1 MSKPFKKKKGIEIYF
16 VLYLMA
22 LMLII
27 PTKNQNNTDDAA
39 NNTNVFQFPFS
50 LKPVGT
56 VLNAKILLSGDS
68 TKIISIDSLNT
79 IYYTGE
85 VSDIDFDFIVKD
97 LSVNQQLVL
106 NMNKRSSTRYFKI
119 TEDNPH
125 KAAIFSWKPPTNDPR
140 DKTYLVVVKARV
152 KPKDK
157 KYGEEYITITTEFS
171 LNIDYVTQ
179 SELDFASSNLDSI
192 NRNLSF
198 GLQNIGWMDFPK
210 ANTGELF
217 ILPGS
222 VVIETLSGEKWAN
235 QLFITGIDL
244 QTELKNKPEII
255 IERSDPGNGGSASY
269 EITKDNTILLN
280 GVAPDYG
287 TNKIR
292 FSLTRNDGRKTETEF
307 SVVLKNIGNAKLPQ
321 TMYPEIEYRIDPQ
334 LPALST
340 QNAYSVLKTAK
351 GEVIQQVAGGKKL
364 VYTPEP
370 RDTGDYV
377 YLERYL
383 NEKLYD
389 KTTRAKILANP
400 HPKISYIQSVG
411 DDKIKVFTY
420 SYGKTEGR
428 DNIVTELI
436 ISGNA
441 DYYPLGGQ
449 MKSQNYTYE
458 QQFMIQR
465 SNKSKPFTF
474 TVSARNAEGKKSEI
488 KRYP

>member
-1 MSKPFKKKKGIEIYF
+1 MSKPFKKKKGVEIYF

-27 PTKNQNNTDDAA
+27 PTKNNTDTDDTA

-68 TKIISIDSLNT
+68 TKILSIDSLNT

-106 NMNKRSSTRYFKI
+106 SINKKSSTRYFKI
-119 TEDNPH
+119 TEDRAH
-125 KAAIFSWKPPTNDPR
+125 KAAVFYWQPPTNDPR

-152 KPKDK
+152 KPKNK

-171 LNIDYVTQ
+171 LNIDFVTQ
-179 SELDFASSNLDSI
+179 SDLDFANSGLDS
-192 NRNLSF
+192 NEQNLSF
-198 GLQNIGWMDFPK
+198 GTQNIGWLDFPK
-210 ANTGELF
+210 VNTGELF
-217 ILPGS
+217 IFPGN

-235 QLFITGIDL
+235 QLMITGIDL
-244 QTELKNKPEII
+244 QTELKRKPEIS
-255 IERSDPGNGGSASY
+255 IEHSDAGNGGSADY
-269 EITKDNTILLN
+269 EISKDNTILIR

-287 TNKIR
+287 SNKIR
-292 FSLTRNDGRKTETEF
+292 FSITRNDGRKTETEF
-307 SVVLKNIGNAKLPQ
+307 AVVLKNIGNAKLPL
-321 TMYPEIEYRIDPQ
+321 TMFPGIEYKIDPQ

-340 QNAYSVLKTAK
+340 QNAYSILKKQK
-351 GEVIQQVAGGKKL
+351 GDIVQQIMGGKKI
-364 VYTPEP
+364 VFIPET
-370 RDTGDYV
+370 RDTGEYV

-389 KTTRAKILANP
+389 KSQRVRIMPNP
-400 HPKISYIQSVG
+400 YPRISYIQSVG
-411 DDKIKVFTY
+411 DDKVKVLTY
-420 SYGKTEGR
+420 SFGKTDGR
-428 DNIVTELI
+428 DNVVTDLI
-436 ISGNA
+436 ITGNA
-441 DYYPLGGQ
+441 DYYPLSGQ
-449 MKSQNYTYE
+449 MKSQNYTCE

-474 TVSARNAEGKKSEI
+474 TVSAKNAEGKKSEI

>member
-1 MSKPFKKKKGIEIYF
+1 MSKPFKRKKGVEIYF

-27 PTKNQNNTDDAA
+27 PAKNSNNIDTA

-56 VLNAKILLSGDS
+56 VLNAKILISGDS
-68 TKIISIDSLNT
+68 TKVLSIDSLNT
-79 IYYTGE
+79 IYYTGD
-85 VSDIDFDFIVKD
+85 VKDIDFDFIVKD

-106 NMNKRSSTRYFKI
+106 NINKKSSTRYFKI
-119 TEDNPH
+119 TKDIAH
-125 KAAIFSWKPPTNDPR
+125 KAAIFYWKPPTNDPR
-140 DKTYLVVVKARV
+140 DKTYLIVVKARV

-179 SELDFASSNLDSI
+179 SDLDFANSNLDSL
-192 NRNLSF
+192 NQNLSL
-198 GLQNIGWMDFPK
+198 GSQNIGWLDFPK
-210 ANTGELF
+210 VNTGELF
-217 ILPGS
+217 IFPGN

-235 QLFITGIDL
+235 QLMITGIDL
-244 QTELKNKPEII
+244 QTELKRKPEIS
-255 IERSDPGNGGSASY
+255 IEHSDGSNGGSADY
-269 EITKDNTILLN
+269 EISKDNTILIR
-280 GVAPDYG
+280 GIAPDYG
-287 TNKIR
+287 SNKIR
-292 FSLTRNDGRKTETEF
+292 FSITRNDGRKTETEF
-307 SVVLKNIGNAKLPQ
+307 TVVLKNIGNAKLPQ
-321 TMYPEIEYRIDPQ
+321 SMYPEIEYRIDPQ
-334 LPALST
+334 LPALTS
-340 QNAYSVLKTAK
+340 QNAYSVLKNSK
-351 GEVIQQVAGGKKL
+351 GDVIQQIVGGKKI
-364 VYTPEP
+364 VFSPEA
-370 RDTGDYV
+370 RDTGQFV

-389 KTTRAKILANP
+389 KSQRVKVLANP
-400 HPKISYIQSVG
+400 HPRISYIQAVG

-420 SYGKTEGR
+420 SFGKIDGR
-428 DNIVTELI
+428 DNVVTDLI
-436 ISGNA
+436 ITGNA
-441 DYYPLGGQ
+441 DYYPLSGQ

-474 TVSARNAEGKKSEI
+474 TVSAKNAEGKKSEI

>member
-1 MSKPFKKKKGIEIYF
+1 MSKPFKRKKGVEIYF

-27 PTKNQNNTDDAA
+27 PAKNEKNSDDTA
-39 NNTNVFQFPFS
+39 NATNVFQFPFS

-106 NMNKRSSTRYFKI
+106 NINKKSSTRYFKI
-119 TEDNPH
+119 TEDIAH
-125 KAAIFSWKPPTNDPR
+125 KAAIFYWKPPTNDPR

-152 KPKDK
+152 KPKNK
-157 KYGEEYITITTEFS
+157 KYGDEYITITTEFS

-192 NRNLSF
+192 NQNLSF
-198 GLQNIGWMDFPK
+198 GVQNLSWMDFPK
-210 ANTGELF
+210 VNTGELF
-217 ILPGS
+217 IFAGS
-222 VVIETLSGEKWAN
+222 AVIETLSGEKWSN

-244 QTELKNKPEII
+244 QTELKRKPEII
-255 IERSDPGNGGSASY
+255 VERSDPGNGGSADY
-269 EITKDNTILLN
+269 EISKDNTIIIH

-287 TNKIR
+287 SNKIR
-292 FSLTRNDGRKTETEF
+292 FSITRNDGRKTETEF

-321 TMYPEIEYRIDPQ
+321 SMYPEIEYRIDPQ
-334 LPALST
+334 LPALTT
-340 QNAYSVLKTAK
+340 QNAYSVLKTSK
-351 GEVIQQVAGGKKL
+351 GEAIQQVAGGKKI
-364 VYTPEP
+364 VFAPEL
-370 RDTGDYV
+370 RDTGQYV

-389 KTTRAKILANP
+389 KSPRVRILANP
-400 HPKISYIQSVG
+400 HPRISYISTVT

-420 SYGKTEGR
+420 SFGKTDGR
-428 DNIVTELI
+428 DNVVTELI
-436 ISGNA
+436 ITGNA
-441 DYYPLGGQ
+441 DYYPLSGQ

-474 TVSARNAEGKKSEI
+474 TVSAKNAEGKKSEI

>member
-1 MSKPFKKKKGIEIYF
+1 MSKPFKRKKGVEIYF

-27 PTKNQNNTDDAA
+27 PAKNSHNPDDIA
-39 NNTNVFQFPFS
+39 NDTNVFQFPFT

-106 NMNKRSSTRYFKI
+106 NINKKSSTRYFKI
-119 TEDNPH
+119 TEDKAH
-125 KAAIFSWKPPTNDPR
+125 KAAIFYWKPPTNDPR

-152 KPKDK
+152 KPKNK
-157 KYGEEYITITTEFS
+157 KYGDEYITITTEFS

-179 SELDFASSNLDSI
+179 SELDMTNSNQDSM
-192 NRNLSF
+192 NKNLSF
-198 GLQNIGWMDFPK
+198 GNPNPSWINFSK
-210 ANTGELF
+210 ANSGELF
-217 ILPGS
+217 IFPGN
-222 VVIETLSGEKWAN
+222 VVLETLSGEKWFN
-235 QLFITGIDL
+235 QLVITGIDL
-244 QTELKNKPEII
+244 QTELKRKPELS
-255 IERSDPGNGGSASY
+255 IEHSDGNNGGSAEY
-269 EITKDNTILLN
+269 EISKDNTILVR

-287 TNKIR
+287 SNKIH
-292 FSLTRNDGRKTETEF
+292 FSITRNDGRKTETEF
-307 SVVLKNIGNAKLPQ
+307 TVVLKNIGNAKLPP
-321 TMYPEIEYRIDPQ
+321 TLYPDIEYMIDPQ
-334 LPALST
+334 LPALTT
-340 QNAYSVLKTAK
+340 QNAYSVLKTSK
-351 GEVIQQVAGGKKL
+351 GEVIQQASGGKKI
-364 VYTPEP
+364 VFTPDQ
-370 RDTGDYV
+370 RDTGQYV

-389 KTTRAKILANP
+389 KSPKVRILSNP
-400 HPKISYIQSVG
+400 HPKISYIQAVG

-420 SYGKTEGR
+420 SYGKTDGR
-428 DNIVTELI
+428 DNVVTELI
-436 ISGNA
+436 ITGNA
-441 DYYPLGGQ
+441 DYYPLSGQ

-474 TVSARNAEGKKSEI
+474 TVTAKNAEGKKSEI